1 MNNLLYLY
9 KTLLKNIN
17 YNDLKPKID
26 TARKIGNVFVPIS
39 SFTSLLLALNTDFN
53 TMIPM
58 DINILSNI
66 TYLFLILSFP
76 EHYTKDIEDIVSIYR
91 DVVKSYVKLNDK
103 LELKSPI
110 DINAGLTFALNN
122 GYLSY
127 NKHFKYCT
135 DNNKDILRSLGTE
148 TITGLACCRHIAT
161 LLNDILQ
168 EKNIKSYT
176 IPALMKKDS
185 ADISFLQSI
194 IGNHL
199 ITISE
204 YNDKVY
210 YLDPTNN
217 KFLTRDN
224 SSIIIIDGKL
234 FKDLLDKNIYA
245 QKFMLEITQSK
256 LSEVME
262 VLEKVVFFSLEY
274 RLSEHL
280 IDQYYLK
287 NALKFKVTHEAI
299 ANDLGSSREV
309 ISRVLT

>member
-1 MNNLLYLY
+1 MNKLGLLYIY
-9 KTLLKNIN
+9 KTLLQKMN
-17 YNDLKPKID
+17 YNIVKTNVDSVRRNGKILL
-26 TARKIGNVFVPIS
+26 PIAS
-39 SFTSLLLALNTDFN
+39 VTSFLLALNTDFS

-76 EHYTKDIEDIVSIYR
+76 EHYTKDIEDIVSIYK

-110 DINAGLTFALNN
+110 DINAGLTFALNR

-127 NKHFKYCT
+127 NKHFEYCK
-135 DNNKDILRSLGTE
+135 DNNKDIFRSLGTE

-176 IPALMKKDS
+176 MPALIKEDS
-185 ADISFLQSI
+185 SNISFLQSI

-210 YLDPTNN
+210 YLDPTANEFLIKNNPSTIINPKFIKLNLKKRHDIKMMMQKEEETYGKNLKEDINTCIICLENIDLFENFYSENKEKYEEINN
-217 KFLTRDN
+217 KMK
-224 SSIIIIDGKL
+224 KL
-234 FKDLLDKNIYA
+234 I
-245 QKFMLEITQSK
+245 
-256 LSEVME
+256 
-262 VLEKVVFFSLEY
+262 
-274 RLSEHL
+274 
-280 IDQYYLK
+280 
-287 NALKFKVTHEAI
+287 
-299 ANDLGSSREV
+299 
-309 ISRVLT
+309 

>member
-17 YNDLKPKID
+17 YNDFKPKID
-26 TARKIGNVFVPIS
+26 TARKIGNVFVPVS
-39 SFTSLLLALNTDFN
+39 SFTSLLLALNTDFS

-76 EHYTKDIEDIVSIYR
+76 EHYTKDIEDIVSIYK

-148 TITGLACCRHIAT
+148 TITCLACCRHIAT

-176 IPALMKKDS
+176 IPALIKKDS

-217 KFLTRDN
+217 KFLTKDN
-224 SSIIIIDGKL
+224 SSIIINKKFIKFNLNKRRNIKRIMQKEEETYAKNLMEEINTHIICGENIDMFENFYSENKEKYEEINNKMKKL
-234 FKDLLDKNIYA
+234 I
-245 QKFMLEITQSK
+245 
-256 LSEVME
+256 
-262 VLEKVVFFSLEY
+262 
-274 RLSEHL
+274 
-280 IDQYYLK
+280 
-287 NALKFKVTHEAI
+287 
-299 ANDLGSSREV
+299 
-309 ISRVLT
+309 

>member
-17 YNDLKPKID
+17 YNDFKPKID
-26 TARKIGNVFVPIS
+26 TARKIGNVFVPVS
-39 SFTSLLLALNTDFN
+39 SFTSLLLALNTDFS

-76 EHYTKDIEDIVSIYR
+76 EHYTKDIEDIVSIYK

-176 IPALMKKDS
+176 IPALIKKDS

-217 KFLTRDN
+217 KFLTKDN
-224 SSIIIIDGKL
+224 SSIIINKKFIKFNLNKRRNVKRIMQKEEETYAKNLMEEINTHIICGENIDMFENFYSENKEKYEEINNKMKKL
-234 FKDLLDKNIYA
+234 I
-245 QKFMLEITQSK
+245 
-256 LSEVME
+256 
-262 VLEKVVFFSLEY
+262 
-274 RLSEHL
+274 
-280 IDQYYLK
+280 
-287 NALKFKVTHEAI
+287 
-299 ANDLGSSREV
+299 
-309 ISRVLT
+309 

>member
-26 TARKIGNVFVPIS
+26 TARKIGNVFVPVS
-39 SFTSLLLALNTDFN
+39 SFTSLLLALNTDFS

-76 EHYTKDIEDIVSIYR
+76 EHYTKDIEDIVSIYK

-103 LELKSPI
+103 LELKSSI

-176 IPALMKKDS
+176 IPALIKKDS

-217 KFLTRDN
+217 KFLPKIILQLLLIK
-224 SSIIIIDGKL
+224 SSL
-234 FKDLLDKNIYA
+234 N
-245 QKFMLEITQSK
+245 
-256 LSEVME
+256 
-262 VLEKVVFFSLEY
+262 
-274 RLSEHL
+274 L
-280 IDQYYLK
+280 IWIKEETLK
-287 NALKFKVTHEAI
+287 
-299 ANDLGSSREV
+299 G
-309 ISRVLT
+309 

>member
-1 MNNLLYLY
+1 MNKLGLLYIY
-9 KTLLKNIN
+9 KTLLQKMN
-17 YNDLKPKID
+17 YNIVKTNVDSVRRNGKILL
-26 TARKIGNVFVPIS
+26 PIAS
-39 SFTSLLLALNTDFN
+39 VTSFLLALNTDLN
-53 TMIPM
+53 MMIPM

-66 TYLFLILSFP
+66 TYLFLILSSP
-76 EHYTKDIEDIVSIYR
+76 EHYTKDVEDIVSIYE
-91 DVVKSYVKLNDK
+91 DIVKSYVKLNDK

-217 KFLTRDN
+217 KFLTKDN
-224 SSIIIIDGKL
+224 SSIIINKKFIKFNLNKRRNIKRIMQKEEETYAKNLMEEINTHIICGENIDMFENFYSENKEKYEEINNKMKKL
-234 FKDLLDKNIYA
+234 I
-245 QKFMLEITQSK
+245 
-256 LSEVME
+256 
-262 VLEKVVFFSLEY
+262 
-274 RLSEHL
+274 
-280 IDQYYLK
+280 
-287 NALKFKVTHEAI
+287 
-299 ANDLGSSREV
+299 
-309 ISRVLT
+309 

>member
-17 YNDLKPKID
+17 YNDFKPKID
-26 TARKIGNVFVPIS
+26 TARKIGNVFVPVS
-39 SFTSLLLALNTDFN
+39 SFTSLLLALNTDFS

-76 EHYTKDIEDIVSIYR
+76 EHYTKDIEDIVSIYK
-91 DVVKSYVKLNDK
+91 DVVKSYVQLNDK

-168 EKNIKSYT
+168 EKNIKL
-176 IPALMKKDS
+176 I
-185 ADISFLQSI
+185 FLFYS
-194 IGNHL
+194 
-199 ITISE
+199 
-204 YNDKVY
+204 
-210 YLDPTNN
+210 
-217 KFLTRDN
+217 
-224 SSIIIIDGKL
+224 
-234 FKDLLDKNIYA
+234 LL
-245 QKFMLEITQSK
+245 
-256 LSEVME
+256 
-262 VLEKVVFFSLEY
+262 
-274 RLSEHL
+274 
-280 IDQYYLK
+280 
-287 NALKFKVTHEAI
+287 
-299 ANDLGSSREV
+299 
-309 ISRVLT
+309 

>member
-148 TITGLACCRHIAT
+148 TITGLAGSRHIAT

-224 SSIIIIDGKL
+224 SSIIINKKFIKFNLNKRRNIKNMMQKEEETYVKNLMEEIHTYIICG
-234 FKDLLDKNIYA
+234 KNIDMFENFYSEN
-245 QKFMLEITQSK
+245 KEKYEEINNKMKK
-256 LSEVME
+256 L
-262 VLEKVVFFSLEY
+262 
-274 RLSEHL
+274 
-280 IDQYYLK
+280 I
-287 NALKFKVTHEAI
+287 
-299 ANDLGSSREV
+299 
-309 ISRVLT
+309 

>member
-17 YNDLKPKID
+17 YNDFKPKID
-26 TARKIGNVFVPIS
+26 TARKIGNVFVPVS
-39 SFTSLLLALNTDFN
+39 SFTSLLLELNTDFS

-76 EHYTKDIEDIVSIYR
+76 EHYTKDIEDIVSIYK

-110 DINAGLTFALNN
+110 NINAGLTFALNN

-148 TITGLACCRHIAT
+148 TITGLACYRHIAT

-176 IPALMKKDS
+176 IPALIKKDS

-217 KFLTRDN
+217 KFLTKDN
-224 SSIIIIDGKL
+224 SSIIINKKFIKFNLNKRRNIKRIMQKEEETYAKNLMEEINTHIICGENIDMFENFYSENKEKYEEINNKMKKL
-234 FKDLLDKNIYA
+234 I
-245 QKFMLEITQSK
+245 
-256 LSEVME
+256 
-262 VLEKVVFFSLEY
+262 
-274 RLSEHL
+274 
-280 IDQYYLK
+280 
-287 NALKFKVTHEAI
+287 
-299 ANDLGSSREV
+299 
-309 ISRVLT
+309 

>member
-224 SSIIIIDGKL
+224 SSIIINKKFIKFNL
-234 FKDLLDKNIYA
+234 NKRRNIC
-245 QKFMLEITQSK
+245 QKFNGRNTHLYNMWK
-256 LSEVME
+256 
-262 VLEKVVFFSLEY
+262 KY
-274 RLSEHL
+274 R
-280 IDQYYLK
+280 Y
-287 NALKFKVTHEAI
+287 V
-299 ANDLGSSREV
+299 
-309 ISRVLT
+309 

>member
-1 MNNLLYLY
+1 MNKLGLLYIY
-9 KTLLKNIN
+9 KTLLQKMN
-17 YNDLKPKID
+17 YNIVKTNVDSVRRNGKILL
-26 TARKIGNVFVPIS
+26 PIAS
-39 SFTSLLLALNTDFN
+39 VTSFLLALNTDLN
-53 TMIPM
+53 MMIPM

-66 TYLFLILSFP
+66 TYLFLILSSP
-76 EHYTKDIEDIVSIYR
+76 EHYTKDVEDIVSIYE
-91 DVVKSYVKLNDK
+91 DIVKSYVKLNDK

-224 SSIIIIDGKL
+224 SSIIINKKFIKFNLNKRRNIKNMMQKEETYVKNLMEEIHTYIICGENIDMFENFYSENKEKYEEINNKMKKL
-234 FKDLLDKNIYA
+234 I
-245 QKFMLEITQSK
+245 
-256 LSEVME
+256 
-262 VLEKVVFFSLEY
+262 
-274 RLSEHL
+274 
-280 IDQYYLK
+280 
-287 NALKFKVTHEAI
+287 
-299 ANDLGSSREV
+299 
-309 ISRVLT
+309 

>member
-26 TARKIGNVFVPIS
+26 TARKIGNVFVPVS
-39 SFTSLLLALNTDFN
+39 SFTSLLLALNTDFS

-76 EHYTKDIEDIVSIYR
+76 EHYTKDIEDIVSIYK

-135 DNNKDILRSLGTE
+135 DNNKDILRSLGTK

-224 SSIIIIDGKL
+224 SSIIINKKFIKFNLNKRRNIKNMMQKEEETYVKNLMEEIHTYIICGENIDMFENFYSENKEKYEEINNKMKKL
-234 FKDLLDKNIYA
+234 I
-245 QKFMLEITQSK
+245 
-256 LSEVME
+256 
-262 VLEKVVFFSLEY
+262 
-274 RLSEHL
+274 
-280 IDQYYLK
+280 
-287 NALKFKVTHEAI
+287 
-299 ANDLGSSREV
+299 
-309 ISRVLT
+309 